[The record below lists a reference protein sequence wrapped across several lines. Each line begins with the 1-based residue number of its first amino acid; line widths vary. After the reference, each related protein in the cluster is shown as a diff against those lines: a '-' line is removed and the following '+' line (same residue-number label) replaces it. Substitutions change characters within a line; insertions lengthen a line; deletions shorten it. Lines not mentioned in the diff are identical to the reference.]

1 MGLLQDRAPTK
12 PPPEQKC
19 RQVPRLL
26 ALLSTGSPGPSM
38 AWPAPGA
45 RGAWAATGGGVETAS
60 QAPTSF
66 PWAAVRAEVCVWG
79 GSPCGQPGPGAG
91 GSKVVVCGPQQGME
105 DRLRE
110 GWAACPGQRL
120 TMCGQGC
127 PGAEPPLWGPCQQL
141 PFRRSCPRTWTSSC
155 CRPRLTWPRTCMSWA
170 SRRAALTGTAG
181 PPLPL
186 PHRLRVPDWLL
197 PRGPVSRSRSFG
209 RDTHVRGDMGCG
221 QAWAQPGSL
230 SS

>member
-45 RGAWAATGGGVETAS
+45 RDAWAATGGGVETAS

-79 GSPCGQPGPGAG
+79 GVP
-91 GSKVVVCGPQQGME
+91 
-105 DRLRE
+105 L
-110 GWAACPGQRL
+110 WAARPGGRR
-120 TMCGQGC
+120 
-127 PGAEPPLWGPCQQL
+127 QQ
-141 PFRRSCPRTWTSSC
+141 SC
-155 CRPRLTWPRTCMSWA
+155 CVWAAARDGGQAEGGVGRLPRPAAHHVWSRMPGSRAPAVGPLPAAAFPQELPPNLDELLLPAEADLAQDLYVVGVQEGCSDRYSRASPAAAPPAPRPRL
-170 SRRAALTGTAG
+170 AAPA
-181 PPLPL
+181 
-186 PHRLRVPDWLL
+186 RSCE
-197 PRGPVSRSRSFG
+197 PVSVLRPRHPCEG
-209 RDTHVRGDMGCG
+209 
-221 QAWAQPGSL
+221 
-230 SS
+230 